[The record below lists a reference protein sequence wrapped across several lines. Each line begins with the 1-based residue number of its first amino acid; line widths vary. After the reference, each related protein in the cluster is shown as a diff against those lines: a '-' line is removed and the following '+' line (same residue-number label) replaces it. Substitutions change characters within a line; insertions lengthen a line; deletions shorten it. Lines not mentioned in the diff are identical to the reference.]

1 MPKFYHQYPVVQ
13 IDPGALAKEV
23 TLLQVLA
30 NQTNG
35 DQLSQQVDASGNVQP
50 AGDIAARGVF
60 VRPTDGTNS
69 QDYTASGE
77 ALVLVTPLT
86 SASTVTVVQPTGSN
100 LHVEVDASA
109 LPTGAATAANQ
120 ATEIASLASI
130 DGKLTGPLS
139 VTGPLTDTE
148 LRATPV
154 PVSGPLTDT
163 ELRAT
168 AVPVSG
174 PLTDTELRASAVP
187 VSGTITVTGVATAAN
202 QATEIASLAS
212 IDGKLTAPLS
222 VTGPLTDTELRA
234 SAVPVSTA
242 SLPLPTGAA
251 TETTLAAASAKLP
264 ATLGQKT
271 MANSLAVV
279 MASDQSAIPVTQGGN
294 SPAYTSFYDYA
305 LFPVL
310 QGVWGNVIASS
321 PVATTRVE
329 IFDSSGQAIFLG
341 YGASTFEVEQFVIIP
356 GGNGS
361 MSLATPSSTRIS
373 VKPITGAANSG
384 FLVLNFFN

>member
-50 AGDIAARGVF
+50 AGDITARGVF
-60 VRPTDGTNS
+60 VRPTDGTDS
-69 QDYTASGE
+69 QEYTASGE

-100 LHVEVDASA
+100 LHIEVDASA

-120 ATEIASLASI
+120 ATEVASLASI

-139 VTGPLTDTE
+139 VTGPLTDVE
-148 LRATPV
+148 LRATAV

-168 AVPVSG
+168 PVPVSG

-234 SAVPVSTA
+234 SAVPVSAA

-251 TETTLAAASAKLP
+251 TEATLAAASAKLP

-279 MASDQSAIPVTQGGN
+279 LASDQSPQAANLGRTSVQFVRNDYGSVNVTTA
-294 SPAYTSFYDYA
+294 AYVA
-305 LFPVL
+305 L
-310 QGVWGNVIASS
+310 IASTS
-321 PVATTRVE
+321 GAANLME
-329 IFDSSGQAIFLG
+329 IFDSSGQTLKIAFGAAASEVDQFLV
-341 YGASTFEVEQFVIIP
+341 FP
-356 GGNGS
+356 GGNGPVS
-361 MSLATPSSTRIS
+361 ISVPASTRVSIRAVSASATVGEIS
-373 VKPITGAANSG
+373 
-384 FLVLNFFN
+384 LNLYS